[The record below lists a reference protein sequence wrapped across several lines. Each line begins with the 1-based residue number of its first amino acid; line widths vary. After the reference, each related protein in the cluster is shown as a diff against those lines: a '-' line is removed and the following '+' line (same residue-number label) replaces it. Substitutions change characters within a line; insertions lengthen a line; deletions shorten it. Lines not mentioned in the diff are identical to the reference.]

1 MKEFVCC
8 NAGQGIQ
15 RVLQT
20 VCIQVDGGGE
30 GMFHAAASR
39 SAGEV
44 INEGIGV
51 ERTVVHPTGGGGDN
65 LVQGSNDF
73 CHVVVSGI
81 GIDDYAEMAAS
92 LVEIGLARVPDLDR
106 RVNHA
111 VVIRGGELFAGKR
124 C

>member
-1 MKEFVCC
+1 MCG

-30 GMFHAAASR
+30 GMLHAAASR
-39 SAGEV
+39 AAREV
-44 INEGIGV
+44 INESVGV

-65 LVQGSNDF
+65 LVQGGNDF
-73 CHVVVSGI
+73 CLVVVGGI
-81 GIDDYAEMAAS
+81 GIDDYAEMAAG
-92 LVEIGLARVPDLDR
+92 LVEVELIKVPDLDR

-111 VVIRGGELFAGKR
+111 VVIRGSELFAGSR